1 MLPYL
6 GLARLPPIYHCYLDK
21 VRLVNFVH
29 NARSWVQTRKISLPW
44 MLIVPF
50 ILQVVPVVTY
60 VGYLSYQNGQ
70 RSVADL
76 TEQLMGTSS
85 RRIEDKLTSY
95 LAAPTIANQ
104 LLRDA
109 VQRGELKLDLD
120 RVDARRDRYLLQ
132 QMRLLKP
139 LTWISIGTEAG
150 DAIGIWRPGDND
162 QLQLSMSNRSTQYF
176 GHYHAT
182 NAANQR
188 TQRLQ
193 IEKPAFDP
201 RTRPWYKSAATA
213 QKPVWNPVYAGF
225 TPGTIFV
232 AASQPL
238 SDPQGKF
245 VGVSGID
252 IRLTDIHTFLSQN
265 RVSPAG
271 QVFLMERSGKLIAS
285 STPELAF
292 RWAKDKKPEQIRA
305 IDSQMPLI
313 RDTAAQL
320 QQQVGD
326 FSSIRSAQAF
336 QLAIH
341 RDNHFVRVVP
351 FQLPDGPEWLIVM
364 VVPEADVMGKI
375 HNGTQTTILLCL
387 AAAIGIILLNS
398 IISRWLIRPIVSLSR
413 ASQQI
418 AQGDFQL
425 QLRSPRVKELFTLA
439 ASFMQMSQ
447 EIQQSRQQLEDYSHS
462 LEAKVNDRTAA
473 LAAEVDRRAQA
484 EAALTIA
491 NQELQQLAYVDGLT
505 QIANRRRFDEQLA
518 AAWQRLQREQLPL
531 SLIIGD
537 VDYFKCYN
545 DCYGHQAGDDC
556 LTQVAGAIALCVN
569 RPDDLAARYGGEEF
583 AILLPH
589 THASGAQVVADRI
602 HQQIARL
609 QLPHAQSAVG
619 DRVTL
624 SLGIATIIPI
634 AAMLPS
640 ELLAAADRALYQAK
654 INGRDQSAIAPWD
667 VAAIAEVSSEH
678 CQS

>member
-1 MLPYL
+1 
-6 GLARLPPIYHCYLDK
+6 
-21 VRLVNFVH
+21 VNFVH
-29 NARSWVQTRKISLPW
+29 NARSWVKTRKISLPW

-76 TEQLMGTSS
+76 TEQLMGTTS

-95 LAAPTIANQ
+95 LAAPSLANQ
-104 LLRDA
+104 ILRDA
-109 VQRGELKLDLD
+109 VHRGDLKLDLD
-120 RVDARRDRYLLQ
+120 HIDPARDRYLLQ
-132 QMRLLKP
+132 QMRLFKQ
-139 LTWISIGTEAG
+139 LTWISIGTETG
-150 DAIGIWRPGDND
+150 DSIGIWRPGDND
-162 QLQLSMSNRSTQYF
+162 QLQIAMTNPATQYF
-176 GHYHAT
+176 GHYYAT
-182 NAANQR
+182 NAQNQR
-188 TQRLQ
+188 TKRLQ

-213 QKPVWNPVYAGF
+213 QKAVWNPVYAGF

-238 SDPQGKF
+238 YDPKGKF

-252 IRLTDIHTFLSQN
+252 ILLTDIQTLLSQN

-285 STPELAF
+285 STQELAF
-292 RWAKDKKPEQIRA
+292 RWVKDKKPEQIPA
-305 IDSQMPLI
+305 IDSEMPLI
-313 RDTAAQL
+313 RDTASQL

-326 FSSIRSAQAF
+326 FSAIRSAQAF

-351 FQLPDGPEWLIVM
+351 FQIPDGPEWLIVM
-364 VVPEADVMGKI
+364 VVPETDVMGKI

-387 AAAIGIILLNS
+387 AAAIGIIILNS

-418 AQGDFQL
+418 AQGNFQL

-462 LEAKVNDRTAA
+462 LEDKVNDRTAA
-473 LAAEVDRRAQA
+473 LEAEVDRRAQA

-491 NQELQQLAYVDGLT
+491 NQELHQLAYVDGLT
-505 QIANRRRFDEQLA
+505 QIANRRRFDEQLT
-518 AAWQRLQREQLPL
+518 AAWLRLQREQLPL

-545 DCYGHQAGDDC
+545 DCYGHQTGDAC
-556 LTQVAGAIALCVN
+556 LTQVAGAIAAAIR

-589 THASGAQVVADRI
+589 THRTGAAIVADRI
-602 HQQIARL
+602 QQRIAQL
-609 QLPHAQSAVG
+609 QLPHAQSAVR

-624 SLGIATIIPI
+624 SLGIATIIPTE
-634 AAMLPS
+634 AMPPS

-667 VAAIAEVSSEH
+667 VDAIVEVSVEN

>member
-1 MLPYL
+1 M
-6 GLARLPPIYHCYLDK
+6 
-21 VRLVNFVH
+21 NFVQT
-29 NARSWVQTRKISLPW
+29 ARSWVQTRKISLPW

-85 RRIEDKLTSY
+85 RRIEDKLNSY
-95 LAAPTIANQ
+95 LAAPPLVNQ
-104 LLRDA
+104 ILRDA
-109 VQRGELKLDLD
+109 VQRGDLKLDLD
-120 RVDARRDRYLLQ
+120 LVDAGRDRYLLQ
-132 QMRLLKP
+132 QMRLFKQ
-139 LTWISIGTEAG
+139 LTWISIGTETG
-150 DAIGIWRPGDND
+150 DSIGIWRPGDND
-162 QLQLSMSNRSTQYF
+162 QLQIAMTNPSTQYF

-188 TQRLQ
+188 TKRLQ
-193 IEKPAFDP
+193 IEQPAFDP
-201 RTRPWYKSAATA
+201 RPRPWYKAAAQT

-232 AASQPL
+232 SASQPL
-238 SDPQGKF
+238 FDPAGKL

-252 IRLTDIHTFLSQN
+252 ILLTDIQTFLGQN

-285 STPELAF
+285 STKELAF
-292 RWAKDKKPEQIRA
+292 RWAKDKKPEQILA
-305 IDSQMPLI
+305 SDSQMPLI

-326 FSSIRSAQAF
+326 FSAIRSAQQF
-336 QLAIH
+336 QLTIR

-364 VVPEADVMGKI
+364 VVPEANVMGKI
-375 HNGTQTTILLCL
+375 HNSTQTTILLCL

-398 IISRWLIRPIVSLSR
+398 IISRWLIRPIISLSR

-425 QLRSPRVKELFTLA
+425 KIRSPRVKELFTLA
-439 ASFMQMSQ
+439 ASFMQMSE

-462 LEAKVNDRTAA
+462 LEAKVHDRTAA

-505 QIANRRRFDEQLA
+505 QIPNRRRFDEQLA
-518 AAWQRLQREQLPL
+518 TAWQRLQREQLPL

-545 DCYGHQAGDDC
+545 DYYGHQAGDAC
-556 LTQVAGAIALCVN
+556 LTQVAAAIAAAIR

-583 AILLPH
+583 AILLPQ
-589 THASGAQVVADRI
+589 THRTGAAIVADRI
-602 HQQIARL
+602 QQQIGEL
-609 QLPHAQSAVG
+609 QLPHAQSAVR
-619 DRVTL
+619 DRVTM
-624 SLGIATIIPI
+624 SLGIATIV
-634 AAMLPS
+634 PS
-640 ELLAAADRALYQAK
+640 PACQPGDLLAAADRALYAAK
-654 INGRDQSAIAPWD
+654 TSGRDRWCDRELGQVKS
-667 VAAIAEVSSEH
+667 VES
-678 CQS
+678 

>member
-1 MLPYL
+1 
-6 GLARLPPIYHCYLDK
+6 
-21 VRLVNFVH
+21 VNFVQT
-29 NARSWVQTRKISLPW
+29 ARSWVQTRKISLPW

-85 RRIEDKLTSY
+85 RRIEDKLNSY
-95 LAAPTIANQ
+95 LAAPPLVNQ
-104 LLRDA
+104 ILRDA
-109 VQRGELKLDLD
+109 VQRGDLKLDLD
-120 RVDARRDRYLLQ
+120 HADAGRDRYLLQ
-132 QMRLLKP
+132 QMRLFKQ
-139 LTWISIGTEAG
+139 LTWISIGTETG
-150 DAIGIWRPGDND
+150 DSIGIWRPGDND
-162 QLQLSMSNRSTQYF
+162 QLQIAMTNPATQYF

-201 RTRPWYKSAATA
+201 RTRPWYKAAFQT

-232 AASQPL
+232 SASQPL
-238 SDPQGKF
+238 FDPAGKL

-252 IRLTDIHTFLSQN
+252 ILLTDIQTFLGQN

-285 STPELAF
+285 STKELAF

-305 IDSQMPLI
+305 IDSEMPLI
-313 RDTAAQL
+313 RDTATQL

-326 FSSIRSAQAF
+326 FSQIRSAQAF
-336 QLAIH
+336 QIAIH
-341 RDNHFVRVVP
+341 RNNHFVRVVP
-351 FQLPDGPEWLIVM
+351 FKLPDGPEWLIVM

-425 QLRSPRVKELFTLA
+425 KIRSPRVQELSTLA
-439 ASFMQMSQ
+439 ASFTQMSE

-462 LEAKVNDRTAA
+462 LEAKVHDRTAA

-505 QIANRRRFDEQLA
+505 QIANRRRFDQQLA

-545 DCYGHQAGDDC
+545 DCYGHQAGDEC
-556 LTQVAGAIALCVN
+556 LTQVAAAVAAAIR

-583 AILLPH
+583 AILLPQ
-589 THASGAQVVADRI
+589 THRTGAAIVADRI
-602 HQQIARL
+602 QQRIAEL
-609 QLPHAQSAVG
+609 QLPHAQSAVR
-619 DRVTL
+619 DRVTM
-624 SLGIATIIPI
+624 SLGIATIVPGK
-634 AAMLPS
+634 AFQPGD
-640 ELLAAADRALYQAK
+640 LLAAADQALYAAK
-654 INGRDQSAIAPWD
+654 TSGRDRWCDRELGTVKP
-667 VAAIAEVSSEH
+667 AAS
-678 CQS
+678 